1 VRLRLSKPKQTPYNL
16 RMVDQTI
23 AKPLN
28 LIIDLMIIIHGIPY
42 AITFIM
48 IQSNVLNSNYSMSLG
63 RP

>member
-1 VRLRLSKPKQTPYNL
+1 
-16 RMVDQTI
+16 MVDQTI
-23 AKPLN
+23 TKPLD